1 MATNAIVQA
10 RIDGNI
16 KKEASTVLAS
26 IGLTISDAMRLL
38 LIRIAHDHAMPF
50 EPLIPN
56 KETIAA
62 MKEARGGKLQS
73 FKTVK
78 NLMDDLNAD
87 D

>member
-1 MATNAIVQA
+1 MAANAIVQA

-26 IGLTISDAMRLL
+26 IGLTVSDAMRLL

-62 MKEARGGKLQS
+62 MKEARSGKLQS